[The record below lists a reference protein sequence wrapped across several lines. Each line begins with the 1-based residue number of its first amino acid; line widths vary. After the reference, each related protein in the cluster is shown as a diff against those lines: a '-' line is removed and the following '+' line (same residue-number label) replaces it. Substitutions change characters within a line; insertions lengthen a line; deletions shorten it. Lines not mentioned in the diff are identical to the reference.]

1 MNTIKYRIG
10 VVLSG
15 GGARG
20 FAHLGFLQALNEAG
34 IYPDVI
40 AGTSAGA
47 IAGSLYADGYT
58 PAEILEFTD
67 TGSRLDFMRPAL
79 PRESLLQN
87 SGIIKILKSRLRAKT
102 FDELKIPLYVTATDI
117 NNARVVYFSEGNLLE
132 TVIASSSIPVIFPP
146 VKIGDFHYVDGGV
159 LDNLPVKAIEDKC
172 HIIIGSFV
180 NMVGYVE
187 KISGLIS
194 LAERTFMVGMAKDIY
209 DKARKFDLFVAPTE
223 LKDYRVLNTKKASEL
238 FAVGYVATKKKL
250 KEVDV
255 NKLLKEKLD
264 CIEN

>member
-1 MNTIKYRIG
+1 MNSCKYKIG

-34 IYPDVI
+34 IFPDVI

-47 IAGSLYADGYT
+47 IAGSLYADGYS
-58 PAEILEFTD
+58 PSEILDFTN

-87 SGIIKILKSRLRAKT
+87 SGIIKILKTRLRART
-102 FDELKIPLYVTATDI
+102 FADLKIPLYVTATDI
-117 NNARVVYFSEGNLLE
+117 NNAKVVYFSEGTLLDAI
-132 TVIASSSIPVIFPP
+132 IASSSIPIIFPP

-159 LDNLPVKAIEDKC
+159 LDNLPVNAIEDKC
-172 HIIIGSFV
+172 HFIIGSFV

-194 LAERTFMVGMAKDIY
+194 LAERTFMVGMARDINE
-209 DKARKFDLFVAPTE
+209 KAKKFDLFVAPTE
-223 LKDYRVLNTKKASEL
+223 LKDYRVLNTRKAAEL
-238 FAVGYVATKKKL
+238 FAVGYVATKKRL

-255 NKLLKEKLD
+255 KKLLEEK
-264 CIEN
+264 INSIQN

>member
-1 MNTIKYRIG
+1 MDAFKYRIG

-20 FAHLGFLQALNEAG
+20 FAHLGFLQALNESG

-47 IAGSLYADGYT
+47 IAGALYADGYT
-58 PAEILEFTD
+58 PAEILEFTN

-87 SGIIKILKSRLRAKT
+87 SGIIKILRNKLRAKS
-102 FDELKIPLYVTATDI
+102 FEELKTKLYVTATDI

-132 TVIASSSIPVIFPP
+132 AVIASSSIPVIFPP

-159 LDNLPVKAIEDKC
+159 LDNLPVKAVEGKC
-172 HIIIGSFV
+172 LITIGSFV

-194 LAERTFMVGMAKDIY
+194 LAERTFMVGQAKDIY
-209 DKARKFDLFVAPTE
+209 EKALKFDLFVAPAD
-223 LKDYRVLNTKKASEL
+223 LKDYRVLNTTKAAEL
-238 FAVGYVATKKKL
+238 FAIGYMATKKKL
-250 KEVDV
+250 AEVDV
-255 NKLLKEKLD
+255 NLMIEEKLKS
-264 CIEN
+264 IQN